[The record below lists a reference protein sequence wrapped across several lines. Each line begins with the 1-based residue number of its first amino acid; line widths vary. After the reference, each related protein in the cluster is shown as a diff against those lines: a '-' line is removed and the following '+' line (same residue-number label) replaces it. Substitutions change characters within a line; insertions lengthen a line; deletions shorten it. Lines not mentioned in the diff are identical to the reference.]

1 MKSGFES
8 AACSECT
15 FPPNHLISQIPFKDK
30 RIIRYSVKL
39 YSNELMIMDFFRKL
53 FELILYSREGNAV
66 DEQQVYLLDTGD
78 DEETESVVSFYPD
91 GYGNLVFNV
100 FSIDQWEMIDDI
112 TQLTETDKFE
122 IIKGLAE
129 TGEVETWTIDPREFP
144 NDIEDY

>member
-1 MKSGFES
+1 
-8 AACSECT
+8 
-15 FPPNHLISQIPFKDK
+15 
-30 RIIRYSVKL
+30 
-39 YSNELMIMDFFRKL
+39 MIMDFFRKL
-53 FELILYSREGNAV
+53 FELILYSREGNDV

-112 TQLTETDKFE
+112 TQLTETDKFD
-122 IIKGLAE
+122 IIRGLAE
-129 TGEVETWTIDPREFP
+129 QGEVETWTIDPREFP